1 MILPCRTNTTSGAGR
16 QRENEMA
23 THSLNQN
30 LWRMPRHERLLRLVG
45 EKLAEGA
52 RVHYWLALSATIVA
66 AFGWAVL
73 S

>member
-1 MILPCRTNTTSGAGR
+1 MNARIELF
-16 QRENEMA
+16 
-23 THSLNQN
+23 
-30 LWRMPRHERLLRLVG
+30 
-45 EKLAEGA
+45 GA

>member
-1 MILPCRTNTTSGAGR
+1 MILPCRTNTPSGAGQ

-23 THSLNQN
+23 THGLSCTA
-30 LWRMPRHERLLRLVG
+30 WPRSPLQRLRDA
-45 EKLAEGA
+45 LAEGA

>member
-1 MILPCRTNTTSGAGR
+1 
-16 QRENEMA
+16 MA

-52 RVHYWLALSATIVA
+52 RVHYWIAGVCAAAAGLAVA
-66 AFGWAVL
+66 ASRIASSARPTFWR
-73 S
+73 

>member
-1 MILPCRTNTTSGAGR
+1 
-16 QRENEMA
+16 MA
-23 THSLNQN
+23 THGLSCTA
-30 LWRMPRHERLLRLVG
+30 WPRSPLHRLRDA
-45 EKLAEGA
+45 LAEGA